1 MNAPDAPAVG
11 ASPFATLPRLAPTI
25 PDTGKRVT
33 LAPLDPV
40 IGQADFLSLHAPAT
54 PETIRLMNA
63 ERIAAMKPGS
73 YLLNLA
79 RGPLV
84 DEAALLDALDRG
96 HLAGAGLDVFAAEPP
111 ALENRLRIHPAV
123 VATPHAASVTREG
136 RRRMEEM
143 AMDRLL
149 AFFRSERPA
158 DIVNP
163 AAWQQA

>member
-1 MNAPDAPAVG
+1 MDGQNSYDWGG
-11 ASPFATLPRLAPTI
+11 AAATWFW
-25 PDTGKRVT
+25 V
-33 LAPLDPV
+33 DP
-40 IGQADFLSLHAPAT
+40 S
-54 PETIRLMNA
+54 N
-63 ERIAAMKPGS
+63 
-73 YLLNLA
+73 NLA
-79 RGPLV
+79 FVGMIQRRGP
-84 DEAALLDALDRG
+84 
-96 HLAGAGLDVFAAEPP
+96 AGAGLDVFAAEPP